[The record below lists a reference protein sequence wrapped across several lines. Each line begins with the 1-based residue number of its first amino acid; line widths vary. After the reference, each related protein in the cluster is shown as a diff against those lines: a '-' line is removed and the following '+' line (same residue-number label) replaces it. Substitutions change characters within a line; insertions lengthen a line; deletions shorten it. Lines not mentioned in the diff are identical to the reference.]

1 MAMLKLLP
9 FRKRRSNRG
18 LRNGEGR
25 PVRKRGIVRRDTKVR
40 KLLDETGRSRADRY
54 RMLVVGQPGWGAL
67 IKYELV
73 MLLSSWVPG
82 VLGLFLRSRLYP
94 LVLGHVGKGVVFG
107 TGVVLR
113 HPHKIVIGDNVVI
126 DDNCLLDAKGAT
138 NQGISIGNGVFVGR
152 NTILSC
158 KDGDI
163 RLEDRVNIGF
173 NCEIFSSSRVTVGEG
188 TLLAAYCY
196 LVGGGN
202 YDIAA
207 GAPAFADQEGLESR
221 GIDIGAHCW
230 LGAGVKVMD
239 GVTIG
244 EGAVI
249 GAGAVVRSAIP
260 PRSLAAGVPCRVIR
274 SRKAGGVEKTE

>member
-1 MAMLKLLP
+1 MA
-9 FRKRRSNRG
+9 RR
-18 LRNGEGR
+18 E
-25 PVRKRGIVRRDTKVR
+25 TKVR
-40 KLLDETGRSRADRY
+40 KLLDDAGSSRADKY
-54 RMLVVGQPGWGAL
+54 KMLVVGQPGWGAL

-94 LVLGHVGKGVVFG
+94 LVLGRVGKGVVFG

-113 HPHKIVIGDNVVI
+113 HPHKIEIGDNVVI

-138 NQGISIGNGVFVGR
+138 NEGISIGNGVFVGR

-163 RLEDRVNIGF
+163 LLQDRVNIGF
-173 NCEIFSSSRVTVGEG
+173 NCEIFSSSRVTVGTG

-196 LVGGGN
+196 LIGGGN

-207 GAPAFADQEGLESR
+207 DAPAFAEQEGLESR
-221 GIDIGAHCW
+221 GIDIGANCW
-230 LGAGVKVMD
+230 LGADVKVVD
-239 GVTIG
+239 GVAIG
-244 EGAVI
+244 EGTVI
-249 GAGAVVRSAIP
+249 GAGAVVLDDIP
-260 PRSLAAGVPCRVIR
+260 PRSLAAGVPCRVLR
-274 SRKAGGVEKTE
+274 SRNNREMGEERGTARERG